1 MEESKSKISATSMLG
16 LRKLPLGLGKRRS
29 RSRTSSISSK
39 QSTEELS
46 SDPAMAA
53 VRQSNDSSP
62 VRSERQPQQQHYHV
76 ETRTTSDEQ
85 RTVTIK
91 HTLTVRVYEEALKVR
106 KRIIR
111 EVYDVDD
118 GHFDYVNLESYL
130 TFISDE
136 RLFHM
141 PKKGSRWD
149 RVLQEAEFFGL
160 LIDEFSSTVGDLVSE
175 SSFVR
180 DTALGGCQMLLELGC
195 DQAEALEPTFNVLY
209 EFGHLLGHLIHLR
222 DLFTGNETITQSM
235 SNLYASLVQ
244 LIGDIAVTY
253 RQRISR
259 LSSRNNTVSIDF
271 DKEFSHQ
278 IRDVWTLRSRLFE
291 HMWSRALRNEQD
303 VTSELTALQ
312 RKLAPSTSS
321 EERSQ
326 LLYGR
331 ITEKAERA
339 EGTCEWVEDD
349 LVDFLESGEN
359 LLAITG
365 SPGCGKSVLSAW
377 LRERLQRPIHV
388 GRDRTKFETFGFA
401 FASDNPEESTTLAFL
416 KSMASQL
423 LAINV
428 GDARLL
434 QRLMR
439 SLDEWDS
446 KRDAG
451 KLETDLWAAIEMGL
465 AAISGRDVPTV
476 IIVDALDEVTDGD
489 AKASILSEKLR
500 VIASKLSLVRA
511 ITLSRSATQPAKP
524 GVRHFSITPDH
535 LREDIRA
542 YLHACLSTSIIVSKQ
557 TRDKQQ
563 AFMSLMESRAN
574 GSFLYVYL
582 ISKLLAA
589 GADFDTL
596 NKSLSSNT
604 FNPLKELFAKVNF
617 KDSGISR
624 LFTFVIAAQRP
635 LTVGEM
641 EDILS
646 VDLTERK
653 KVTSVELA
661 KLVSQTAGLI
671 VIRDGI
677 LRFKHASIRSHVLKQ
692 QCGQALPSLNDCHR
706 QLTMT
711 LLLFARIHLSRPHD
725 PCLDGA
731 DSTLVHQVFRTH
743 HIMEYLVYRW
753 MSHFRRSSLVGKADE
768 LSLPSGFKEIF
779 PESTLLCLL
788 EWSTWQEDSTDT
800 IQRHDWALRI
810 RSTCLGEK
818 HPSVLQGLIVLGHL
832 YRSRSDAH
840 KASECFY
847 KACTVGQVI
856 LFKFSPIV
864 VSCTTLFLA
873 CSDHITFTSRTT
885 ICTYREEM
893 VRFMIE
899 VCKGQHG
906 AHSDA
911 VIRWYKVLAQLYVD
925 IKEEYMAA
933 IIYKELQEIIVI
945 RCGRD
950 SKEAWAVRKS
960 LAGLNIVLKKDDGP
974 RSIGQVEETFFESV
988 EDLESTDEMRITILL
1003 RLAIT
1008 YEAECKLLLAER
1020 LYLSLWQSISHAC
1033 RHKATLELRLCHI
1046 DIAVKYVRFLE
1057 RQQRVDEARNILLC
1071 LWTEY
1076 EHQHFESQT
1085 IIARL
1090 KELALVFKAF
1100 GLLTISVS
1108 ILKRVWWWFKENKK
1122 ADDEEAV
1129 STTVILTE
1137 VVEEITETITETT
1150 VHTTVTET
1158 ISREIFETVYTR
1170 CKSGHVDRHFYKA
1183 CLSLASIYIKLGK
1196 WAEAETIIQR
1206 SLELVWKAVLTMHT
1220 RIPIEEEFVTERI
1233 TMAIRLATC
1242 YQHQRYL
1249 EKADQIYVHIYRACL
1264 ISLKADHTSVTEAVA
1279 VLIAFYQEYHQHEK
1293 VIGIY
1298 KELLLHYRQHLGASH
1313 KLTVR
1318 LLYKLAAECMKLGRK
1333 EAYEYYIEIVTLYIG
1348 KDGSCHPDGFEAAII
1363 VVEYYY
1369 RESRWKELQQLC
1381 GVLWETVTRHQHSF
1395 TEVFIETV
1403 YTRYRYVLEVH
1414 AKCDFAAL
1422 YRLTVQYRD
1431 VVRKCFDATAVILVT
1446 AMLALAE
1453 LCERHEEHYHE
1464 SITIYEEIITK
1475 TKTVTTVTETKV
1487 RTIKKRLSTLYVT
1500 VVTSGKKTDGAII
1513 ERGCVVCRE
1522 TYEQLQVELGW
1533 WHETTLLALRE
1544 LVLIYSKRSN
1554 SREII
1559 TELLQ
1564 ASIVKI
1570 ISTVQTSKILYDAA
1584 ILLASIY
1591 VAVGMQQQGQELL
1604 RQLRL
1609 LLLFPDF
1616 AAEEPAMCGQRALSL
1631 KFEAKSTKVTLIFLL
1646 AFDEGLAVHHNKDSV
1661 CGFSHLMAELLME
1674 SLLYEQYTSVVCNFS
1689 ESTNIEVVLEH
1700 AARLRY
1706 VWLARGRTSLVNLL
1720 DKKVFTLFMARYG
1733 QHLGDTKENAA
1744 FTLYVALLSEIG
1756 TATTSDR
1763 TTIDFALLTCRAVTA
1778 AVRAKLV
1785 EENDYADAHAV
1796 AGCGFRFAETQRF
1809 YHRRR
1814 ECLVYGYR
1822 LAELLAGHGVPN
1834 WKSADAGLNKK
1845 TQGASKIVLQ
1855 VVMAAMKESGVEPV
1869 NLRFDDLSSLIHL
1882 LYEQENYEELER
1894 VLLSLWHSREVQRTW
1909 STDIVLRIGSLLV
1922 EAHARVPGHL
1932 DRALELCGT
1941 MYYNVRQSRGGS
1953 SAKALDLGRRLT
1965 SLLQYAGRAREAGR
1979 VHERVLHDLDEM
1991 SGGYDDAGCGQ
2002 RALEVRRER
2011 MRAAAETHLEGMR
2024 MCGWGGSGNGSS
2036 SPTTPTSRR
2045 RSTAELYQRL
2055 AERYGKL
2062 GVPPV
2067 DKWEGKSVVENGSK
2081 GHVEFGSVSWVLHV
2095 TDDEKRDDGES
2106 AGLKRDSI
2114 GLAKQRWGCWG
2125 KSPEVQLVR

>member
-46 SDPAMAA
+46 SGPAMAA
-53 VRQSNDSSP
+53 VITNGNSGSP
-62 VRSERQPQQQHYHV
+62 LKQPVKDAPQPLW
-76 ETRTTSDEQ
+76 S
-85 RTVTIK
+85 
-91 HTLTVRVYEEALKVR
+91 RVYEEATKVR
-106 KRIIR
+106 KRIVR
-111 EVYDVDD
+111 EVHDVDD
-118 GHFDYVNLESYL
+118 GHFDYVTLESYL
-130 TFISDE
+130 AFISDG

-175 SSFVR
+175 SAFVR

-259 LSSRNNTVSIDF
+259 LSSRNNAVSIDF

-291 HMWSRALRNEQD
+291 HMWIRALRNEQD
-303 VTSELTALQ
+303 VTSKLTAL
-312 RKLAPSTSS
+312 RGKLAPSTSS

-331 ITEKAERA
+331 IAEKAERA
-339 EGTCEWVEDD
+339 EGTCEWAEDE
-349 LVDFLESGEN
+349 LVDFLESGED

-388 GRDRTKFETFGFA
+388 GRNRMKFETFGFA

-439 SLDEWDS
+439 SLDEWDL

-451 KLETDLWAAIEMGL
+451 KLETDLWAAIETGL
-465 AAISGRDVPTV
+465 VAINDRDVPAV
-476 IIVDALDEVTDGD
+476 IVLDALDEVADGD

-500 VIASKLSLVRA
+500 VIASKLSQVRA
-511 ITLSRSATQPAKP
+511 VTLSRSTTQPAKP
-524 GVRHFSITPDH
+524 GVRHFSTTPNH

-542 YLHACLSTSIIVSKQ
+542 YLQACLSTTTGLFSKQ
-557 TRDKQQ
+557 SRDKQQ
-563 AFMSLMESRAN
+563 AFMSLVESRAN

-582 ISKLLAA
+582 ISKLFTA
-589 GADFDTL
+589 GADFDTV
-596 NKSLSSNT
+596 NKSLSSNAL
-604 FNPLKELFAKVNF
+604 NPLKELLAKVNF

-646 VDLTERK
+646 VDLAERK
-653 KVTSVELA
+653 KATSSVELA

-671 VIRDGI
+671 AIRDGV
-677 LRFKHASIRSHVLKQ
+677 LRFKHASIRSHVLEQ
-692 QCGQALPSLNDCHR
+692 QCGQALPSLKDCHR

-743 HIMEYLVYRW
+743 HIMEYVVYRW
-753 MSHFRRSSLVGKADE
+753 VSHFRRSSLVGKADE

-779 PESTLLCLL
+779 PESTLLSLL
-788 EWSTWQEDSTDT
+788 EWSTWQEDSTDA
-800 IQRHDWALRI
+800 IQRHEWALRI
-810 RSTCLGEK
+810 RSPCLGEK
-818 HPSVLQGLIVLGHL
+818 HPSVLQGLIALGSL
-832 YRSRSDAH
+832 YRDRSDAH

-864 VSCTTLFLA
+864 VSCTTLFLT
-873 CSDHITFTSRTT
+873 CSEHISFTSRTT
-885 ICTYREEM
+885 LCTYREEM

-925 IKEEYMAA
+925 IREEYMAA

-960 LAGLNIVLKKDDGP
+960 LAGLNIVLKKDDGS
-974 RSIGQVEETFFESV
+974 RSIGQVEETFFGSV

-1003 RLAIT
+1003 RLATT

-1046 DIAVKYVRFLE
+1046 DIAIKYVRFLE
-1057 RQQRVDEARNILLC
+1057 RHQRVDEARNILLC
-1071 LWTEY
+1071 LWAEY

-1085 IIARL
+1085 IIVHL

-1100 GLLTISVS
+1100 GLLTISIS
-1108 ILKRVWWWFKENKK
+1108 ILKRVWCWFQENKK
-1122 ADDEEAV
+1122 AEDEEAV
-1129 STTVILTE
+1129 STTVIITE
-1137 VVEEITETITETT
+1137 VVEEITAS
-1150 VHTTVTET
+1150 
-1158 ISREIFETVYTR
+1158 SR
-1170 CKSGHVDRHFYKA
+1170 
-1183 CLSLASIYIKLGK
+1183 
-1196 WAEAETIIQR
+1196 
-1206 SLELVWKAVLTMHT
+1206 
-1220 RIPIEEEFVTERI
+1220 P
-1233 TMAIRLATC
+1233 
-1242 YQHQRYL
+1242 
-1249 EKADQIYVHIYRACL
+1249 
-1264 ISLKADHTSVTEAVA
+1264 
-1279 VLIAFYQEYHQHEK
+1279 
-1293 VIGIY
+1293 
-1298 KELLLHYRQHLGASH
+1298 
-1313 KLTVR
+1313 
-1318 LLYKLAAECMKLGRK
+1318 
-1333 EAYEYYIEIVTLYIG
+1333 
-1348 KDGSCHPDGFEAAII
+1348 
-1363 VVEYYY
+1363 
-1369 RESRWKELQQLC
+1369 SRP
-1381 GVLWETVTRHQHSF
+1381 S
-1395 TEVFIETV
+1395 
-1403 YTRYRYVLEVH
+1403 
-1414 AKCDFAAL
+1414 
-1422 YRLTVQYRD
+1422 
-1431 VVRKCFDATAVILVT
+1431 
-1446 AMLALAE
+1446 
-1453 LCERHEEHYHE
+1453 
-1464 SITIYEEIITK
+1464 
-1475 TKTVTTVTETKV
+1475 
-1487 RTIKKRLSTLYVT
+1487 
-1500 VVTSGKKTDGAII
+1500 
-1513 ERGCVVCRE
+1513 
-1522 TYEQLQVELGW
+1522 
-1533 WHETTLLALRE
+1533 
-1544 LVLIYSKRSN
+1544 
-1554 SREII
+1554 
-1559 TELLQ
+1559 
-1564 ASIVKI
+1564 
-1570 ISTVQTSKILYDAA
+1570 
-1584 ILLASIY
+1584 
-1591 VAVGMQQQGQELL
+1591 
-1604 RQLRL
+1604 
-1609 LLLFPDF
+1609 
-1616 AAEEPAMCGQRALSL
+1616 
-1631 KFEAKSTKVTLIFLL
+1631 
-1646 AFDEGLAVHHNKDSV
+1646 
-1661 CGFSHLMAELLME
+1661 FSHLMAELLME
-1674 SLLYEQYTSVVCNFS
+1674 SLLYEQYTAVVCNFS
-1689 ESTNIEVVLEH
+1689 DSTNIEVVLEH

-1706 VWLARGRTSLVNLL
+1706 AWLARGRTSLVNLL

-1733 QHLGDTKENAA
+1733 QHLGDTKEAAA
-1744 FTLYVALLSEIG
+1744 FTLYVALLAEIG
-1756 TATTSDR
+1756 TATKSDR
-1763 TTIDFALLTCRAVTA
+1763 ATVDFALLTCRAVTA
-1778 AVRAKLV
+1778 AVRTQLV
-1785 EENDYADAHAV
+1785 EENDYASAHAV
-1796 AGCGFRFAETQRF
+1796 AGCGFRFAEAQRF

-1822 LAELLAGHGVPN
+1822 LAELLAGHGMPN
-1834 WKSADAGLNKK
+1834 WKSADAGLKK
-1845 TQGASKIVLQ
+1845 KLQGASKTTLQ
-1855 VVMAAMKESGVEPV
+1855 LVMAAMKESGVEPV
-1869 NLRFDDLSSLIHL
+1869 NLRFDDLSNLIHL
-1882 LYEQENYEELER
+1882 LYEQENYEELEVSTEPPFEPPTTNLLTSSDLQR
-1894 VLLSLWHSREVQRTW
+1894 ILLSLWRSREVQRTW
-1909 STDIVLRIGSLLV
+1909 SSDVVLRIGSLLV

-1932 DRALELCGT
+1932 DRALELCET

-1953 SAKALDLGRRLT
+1953 SPKALDLGRRLA
-1965 SLLQYAGRAREAGR
+1965 SLLQYTGRAREAGR
-1979 VHERVLHDLDEM
+1979 VHERILHDLDEM
-1991 SGGYDDAGCGQ
+1991 NNGYEDAGCGQ
-2002 RALEVRRER
+2002 RALEVRKER

-2024 MCGWGGSGNGSS
+2024 MCGWGGSGSGSS
-2036 SPTTPTSRR
+2036 SPATPTSRQ
-2045 RSTAELYQRL
+2045 RSTADLYQRL
-2055 AERYGKL
+2055 ADRYGKL

-2067 DKWEGKSVVENGSK
+2067 DKWEGKSVLENGSK
-2081 GHVEFGSVSWVLHV
+2081 GHVEFGSVSWVLDV
-2095 TDDEKRDDGES
+2095 TDDERKDAGES

-2114 GLAKQRWGCWG
+2114 GPAKQRWGCWG
-2125 KSPEVQLVR
+2125 RGPEAQLVR